1 MLCSRREI
9 LLNNANDFLVIHQ
22 TFALWSSR
30 ASSHMY
36 FFFSAELNYTN
47 ASKDLVSIII
57 Y

>member
-22 TFALWSSR
+22 TFALWSGM

-47 ASKDLVSIII
+47 ESKDLVSIII